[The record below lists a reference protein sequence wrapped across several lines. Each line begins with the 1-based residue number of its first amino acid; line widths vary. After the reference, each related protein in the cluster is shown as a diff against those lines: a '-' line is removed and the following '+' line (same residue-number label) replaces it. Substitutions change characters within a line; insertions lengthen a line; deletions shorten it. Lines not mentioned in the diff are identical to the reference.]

1 VTAAI
6 VNTAAKTPP
15 GGARRTKGERTR
27 GRSARVCDAV
37 LEAAAIELGRVGFS
51 ALRIE
56 DVAARS
62 KVNKT
67 TVYRRWPTKFDLV
80 SAVLEREN
88 APIDD
93 IDLGSLTKD
102 VRACL
107 EDLRTRLYTARQR
120 GVMQVLLGER
130 AHPQVAQLVREARER
145 MLAGR
150 RRVFERAIVRGE
162 LPDDADPSL
171 LVEVMN
177 APLITRIMHSGE
189 EVDDVYIDKLT
200 QLLCKGAAALGR

>member
-6 VNTAAKTPP
+6 ANTTAKTP

-67 TVYRRWPTKFDLV
+67 TVYRRWPTKFDLI
-80 SAVLEREN
+80 SAVLERES

-93 IDLGSLTKD
+93 VDLGSLAAD
-102 VRACL
+102 VRGCL
-107 EDLRTRLYTARQR
+107 EDLRTRLYTARLR
-120 GVMQVLLGER
+120 GIMQVLLGER
-130 AHPQVAQLVREARER
+130 AHPQVAQLVREVRER
-145 MLAGR
+145 MLAVR
-150 RRVFERAIVRGE
+150 RRVFERAIARGE
-162 LPDDADPSL
+162 LPEDSDPAL

-177 APLITRIMHSGE
+177 APLVTRIMHSGD
-189 EVDDVYIDKLT
+189 EVDDAYIDKLT
-200 QLLCKGAAALGR
+200 RLLCKGAAALDDR